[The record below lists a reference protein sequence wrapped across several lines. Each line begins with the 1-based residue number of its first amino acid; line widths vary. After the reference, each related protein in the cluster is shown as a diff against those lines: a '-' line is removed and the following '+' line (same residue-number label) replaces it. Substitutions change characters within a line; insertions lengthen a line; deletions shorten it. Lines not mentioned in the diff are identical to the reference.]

1 MDPAL
6 RTQGFG
12 RTNGQLG
19 HEDVEP
25 EESDELWPLRTRPCR
40 GELFSSWL
48 VRVARCYDMPVQNF
62 CRQVW
67 PGQDLWRGDID
78 RQIKDDALQFLSRKT
93 GIAFDELFSMT
104 LRAHEQHAC
113 PSSGDDDSARDLY
126 FHLAELRHE
135 AGGIEEI
142 APVARGKCVCLQQRV
157 A

>member
-1 MDPAL
+1 
-6 RTQGFG
+6 
-12 RTNGQLG
+12 
-19 HEDVEP
+19 VEP